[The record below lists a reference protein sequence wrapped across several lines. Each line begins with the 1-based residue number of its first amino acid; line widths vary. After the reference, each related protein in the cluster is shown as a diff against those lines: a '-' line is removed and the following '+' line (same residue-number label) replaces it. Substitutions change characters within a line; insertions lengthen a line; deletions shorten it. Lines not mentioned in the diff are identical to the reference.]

1 MKASQKS
8 TPRLAELR
16 RLYNM
21 QLPRWRHPL
30 FGYVLSFPLVGLA
43 LLAVL
48 LGNSWLPR
56 FYFPGAPMFCV
67 IVVVALLWGVGP
79 ALFSLLLSIVA
90 LDYFS
95 LPPREALSLTSW
107 DGFLQILSLVIA
119 GLILVLMTVQ
129 GAWARRHARFA
140 EQVAQERADEMEVI
154 FETMTNGVVAYDGK
168 GQILHM
174 NGAFRKLIGL
184 TACPDYASYP
194 ARERAKMLVMRDEH
208 GQMFPEEQWPV
219 SRMLRGENMTEGNA
233 IDILVRT
240 LDGREVQLNVSW
252 ASSRNLRG
260 SVTGGVIIYRDVT
273 EQRQAERRNRQ
284 VLDALL
290 ALAESLVEI
299 SHEVDA
305 AREQASDTS
314 KWQTTERK
322 VAHRLAEL
330 ICQVL
335 GCQRISI
342 SLVEPETAQLRAVA
356 VVGLSA
362 EQEQQWWK
370 ERRERE
376 SRLGDSPM
384 PELVSRLKAN
394 EVLIVDMR
402 QAPLSQQPNP
412 YGITPGLIA
421 PMFVGEQLV
430 GLLTL
435 DHGGAEEHQYTP
447 EETAL
452 VKAVAKLAALVIER
466 GRLLHEQAE
475 AQARELAL
483 LESNRR
489 MDEFIGIASHELKT
503 PLSSIKGNIQLVE
516 RRLHKNLSK
525 HSVDPNVSTQTL
537 ESMQNLIGRADRQ
550 VNRMTRLINDLLDTS
565 RIQENRLKFD
575 REPVDLVSIV
585 RDAVQEQRQ
594 MAYPRQISLELPAEG
609 PVQVMADMDRI
620 GQVVTNYLTNALK
633 YSEAERP
640 IDVRLQ
646 VDGQMARVSVRD
658 EGPGLSIE
666 DQAYV
671 WERFYRV
678 PGIEVQRGSEVGL
691 GLGLHISRTIIE
703 QHGGQVGVESTLGK
717 GSTFWFILPLR

>member
-8 TPRLAELR
+8 TSRLAELR
-16 RLYNM
+16 RRYDM
-21 QLPRWRHPL
+21 ELPRWRHPL

-48 LGNSWLPR
+48 LENSWLPR
-56 FYFPGAPMFCV
+56 FYFPSAAMFCV
-67 IVVVALLWGVGP
+67 IVVVAFLWGVGP

-90 LDYFS
+90 LDYFY
-95 LPPREALSLTSW
+95 LPPRGALSLNSW
-107 DGFLQILSLVIA
+107 DGFLQILPLVIA
-119 GLILVLMTVQ
+119 GLIVVLMAVQ
-129 GAWARRHARFA
+129 SERARRRARFA
-140 EQVAQERADEMEVI
+140 EQVAQERADEMEAI
-154 FETMTNGVVAYDGK
+154 FETMTNGVVAYDSEGH
-168 GQILHM
+168 ILHM
-174 NGAFRKLIGL
+174 NAAFRKLIGL
-184 TACPDYASYP
+184 AACPDYTSYP
-194 ARERAKMLVMRDEH
+194 SRERSKMLVMRDEH
-208 GQMFPEEQWPV
+208 GQMLPEEQWPV
-219 SRMLRGENMTEGNA
+219 NRMLRGEDMTEGNA

-260 SVTGGVIIYRDVT
+260 GVTGGVIIYRDVT
-273 EQRQAERRNRQ
+273 ERRQAEQRNRQ

-314 KWQTTERK
+314 NWQTTERK

-342 SLVEPETAQLRAVA
+342 SLVEPETELLRAVA

-362 EQEQQWWK
+362 DQEQQWWK
-370 ERRERE
+370 EQRERE

-394 EVLIVDMR
+394 EVLIIDMR
-402 QAPLSQQPNP
+402 QPPFSQQPNP
-412 YGITPGLIA
+412 YGATLILIA

-430 GLLTL
+430 GLLAL
-435 DHGGAEEHQYTP
+435 DHGGAEHQYTP
-447 EETAL
+447 EEIAL

-483 LESNRR
+483 REANRR

-525 HSVDPNVSTQTL
+525 HSAGSNVSTQTL
-537 ESMQNLIGRADRQ
+537 EGMQNLIGRADRQ
-550 VNRMTRLINDLLDTS
+550 VNRMTRLINDLLDVS

-575 REPVDLVSIV
+575 IEPVDLVSIV

-594 MAYPRQISLELPAEG
+594 VSYPRQIALELPAEG

-620 GQVVTNYLTNALK
+620 EQVVTNYLTNALK
-633 YSEAERP
+633 YSETERP
-640 IDVRLQ
+640 VDVRLE
-646 VDGQMARVSVRD
+646 VDGQVARVSVRD

-666 DQAYV
+666 DQARV

-678 PGIEVQRGSEVGL
+678 PGIEVQKGSEVGL

-703 QHGGQVGVESTLGK
+703 QHGAQVGVESTPGR
-717 GSTFWFILPLR
+717 GSTFWFTLPLR